1 MASQYDPK
9 SVEKKLYDKW
19 EKDGLFTP
27 RVDSPQPGFTIILPP
42 PNVTGVL
49 HMGHAL
55 TVTLED
61 ILIRRKRMQGH
72 NALWVPGTDHAG
84 IATQMV
90 VERHLMKE
98 SKTSRHDLGRD
109 KFL

>member
-9 SVEKKLYDKW
+9 SVEKSRYEWWAKS
-19 EKDGLFTP
+19 GLFSAPT
-27 RVDSPQPGFTIILPP
+27 DSKKEPYTIILPP

-61 ILIRRKRMQGH
+61 ILTRRARMQGK

-90 VERHLMKE
+90 VERNLMKE
-98 SKTSRHDLGRD
+98 Q
-109 KFL
+109 